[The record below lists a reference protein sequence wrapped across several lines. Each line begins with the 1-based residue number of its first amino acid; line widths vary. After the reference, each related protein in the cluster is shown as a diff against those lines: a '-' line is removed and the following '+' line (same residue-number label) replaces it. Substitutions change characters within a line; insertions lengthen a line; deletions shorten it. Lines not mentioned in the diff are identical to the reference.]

1 MVDYKREVK
10 DIPANELQ
18 NWPKGCIE
26 STHEFMDLKISP
38 IVGRKYYHNEE
49 IFYLYKLRW
58 NELMFKN
65 RMSNEDAQKQAKIE
79 LLPIIY
85 PNVDIVNF
93 IKNNPNIS
101 DKCCRLA
108 FNGSPDKIA
117 SIHVVHG
124 EGIKFFGC
132 SIGGDEDLGI
142 PDDPLWGFDLTK
154 PEEGFPCI
162 NLGENGCSYH
172 PEGKPHRC
180 INYPTFEKELTQIV
194 SCGYEFDEKGVR
206 TGSCDRCGII
216 K

>member
-1 MVDYKREVK
+1 MTEYSRKVTDV
-10 DIPANELQ
+10 PAAELQ
-18 NWPKGCIE
+18 NWPRGCIE
-26 STHEFMDLKISP
+26 STHTFMDTKMSP
-38 IVGRKYYHNEE
+38 IVGREYFHNEE
-49 IFYLYKLRW
+49 IAFLYKLKW
-58 NELMFKN
+58 NDLVFKDGV
-65 RMSNEDAQKQAKIE
+65 EIKEAQRQAKIE
-79 LLPIIY
+79 LMPMIY
-85 PNVDIVNF
+85 PSVDVINF
-93 IKNNPNIS
+93 VENNPTMS
-101 DKCCRLA
+101 DKCCRLI
-108 FNGSPDKIA
+108 FHLPLDRIA
-117 SIHVVHG
+117 SSHIVHG
-124 EGIKFFGC
+124 EGLKFFGC
-132 SIGGDEDLGI
+132 SVAGDVDLGI